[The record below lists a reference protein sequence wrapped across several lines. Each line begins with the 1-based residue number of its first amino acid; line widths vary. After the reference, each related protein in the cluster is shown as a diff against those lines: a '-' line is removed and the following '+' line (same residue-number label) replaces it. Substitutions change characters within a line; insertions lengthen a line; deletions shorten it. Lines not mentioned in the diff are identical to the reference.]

1 MTEMVSAF
9 AAAKSSPNM
18 LKVKKKKITKQ
29 DLLKDNKM
37 SSSDYNKFEN
47 DFLNLSSILNKNKKD
62 KRRNSSSNEK
72 TIEILKKNS
81 PSKKV
86 KKGLTVKINV
96 KSSKLIKTER
106 LRGRPPTPKVPNKA
120 SKSNASSLKP
130 DVEPLNLSGLKTNKS
145 NSKKRPFEED
155 RQTKTSPSSKKKNNA
170 PGQVEHTEQSPKF
183 IPIRKALKMKLDKN
197 EDSRS
202 VGDETLAWMI
212 QPHSVDH
219 FFKNVFEEKPLY
231 IPRKQNRNYY
241 KDVLSTK
248 QFDEMLQNQRII
260 FGKNLDVTTFVND
273 KRENHAPEGRAYPSV
288 VWDFYN
294 NGCSLRLLNPQTF
307 NEKIWKLCATLQE
320 CLGSMVGANMYLT
333 PPGTQGFAP
342 HYDDVDVF
350 ILQLEGKK
358 HWRVYEPPTK
368 LPRFSSPNFSQSEM
382 KEPIMDIV
390 LEAGDLLY
398 MPRGTI
404 HQGNCLEDV
413 HSLHI
418 TISCHQRNSFG
429 DLFSKILND
438 TIETAMEEDVEFRKG
453 LPRDYF
459 KYAGAIH
466 SDKDTPERNK
476 FMQTMKKLFSKL
488 HEYAPIDDGVD
499 KMAKEFLH
507 STLPPF
513 LSTNESRRTV
523 ECGGEKWNSGAG
535 HVVNRVEFDPGTEIR
550 LLRANCLRMVREED
564 SLRLYYNTENSREY
578 QEIDSQF
585 LEIEDD
591 FAGAID
597 HLIESY
603 PNYIKVEDLPLED
616 DALKFTLVQNMWE
629 KKLILTKAPLES
641 HYD

>member
-1 MTEMVSAF
+1 
-9 AAAKSSPNM
+9 M
-18 LKVKKKKITKQ
+18 LRNTKVDDVQPYTSR
-29 DLLKDNKM
+29 DH
-37 SSSDYNKFEN
+37 
-47 DFLNLSSILNKNKKD
+47 NKKPHVLNSSLRFVNWIASH

-106 LRGRPPTPKVPNKA
+106 LRGRPPTPKVPNKV

-145 NSKKRPFEED
+145 NSKKRPFEDD

-170 PGQVEHTEQSPKF
+170 PGQVEHTEQ
-183 IPIRKALKMKLDKN
+183 N
-197 EDSRS
+197 SRS

-398 MPRGTI
+398 MPR
-404 HQGNCLEDV
+404 
-413 HSLHI
+413 
-418 TISCHQRNSFG
+418 
-429 DLFSKILND
+429 
-438 TIETAMEEDVEFRKG
+438 ETAMEEDVEFRKG

-513 LSTNESRRTV
+513 
-523 ECGGEKWNSGAG
+523 
-535 HVVNRVEFDPGTEIR
+535 FI
-550 LLRANCLRMVREED
+550 
-564 SLRLYYNTENSREY
+564 Y
-578 QEIDSQF
+578 
-585 LEIEDD
+585 
-591 FAGAID
+591 
-597 HLIESY
+597 
-603 PNYIKVEDLPLED
+603 
-616 DALKFTLVQNMWE
+616 
-629 KKLILTKAPLES
+629 
-641 HYD
+641 